1 MSAPADVRQRLQQVA
16 RRNIVRAVELYA
28 QGVGNRGVLTNPEVI
43 GARRLLDFQ
52 LSRPAFRPDPE
63 TRVEQVKVRHEDGQ
77 VRGEWVERPG
87 IATRTDAVLL
97 YVHGGAFI
105 SGSPKSHR
113 GLTSELSR
121 RTGLS
126 VFSLEYRLAPQHR
139 FPAAA
144 DDVLRAYS
152 WLLASGVDA
161 SRIVV
166 AGDSAGGHLALGLTP
181 RAVRAGLPAPAAIV
195 GFSPLV
201 DPSMALS
208 GGRERELTHRDSF
221 VAANA
226 GRAAIRRYHPG
237 VPADHPELLL
247 TEDDL
252 SVLPPVLVQASSD
265 EILAADAE
273 AYIATLRAAGGTG
286 ELRLWPRQMHVFQVA
301 FRLSRSAREALDD
314 AEAFIARYVPSP
326 S

>member
-1 MSAPADVRQRLQQVA
+1 MSAPTDVRRRLQQA
-16 RRNIVRAVELYA
+16 TRRNIFRAVEFYA
-28 QGVGNRGVLTNPEVI
+28 QGVGQRGVLTNAEVY
-43 GARRLLDFQ
+43 GARRLLEYQ
-52 LSRPAFRPDPE
+52 LSRPGFRADPA
-63 TRVEQVKVRHEDGQ
+63 TVVEAVRARHDDGQ

-87 IATRTDAVLL
+87 VSTRESAVVL

-113 GLTSELSR
+113 GLTSELSQ

-126 VFSLEYRLAPQHR
+126 VFSLDYRLAPEYR

-152 WLLASGVDA
+152 WLLTSGVAA

-166 AGDSAGGHLALGLTP
+166 AGDSAGGHLALGLSP

-195 GFSPLV
+195 AFSPLV
-201 DPSMALS
+201 DPSMSLS
-208 GGRERELTHRDSF
+208 AGRERELTRRDSF
-221 VAANA
+221 VGANA

-237 VPADHPELLL
+237 IPADHPELLL
-247 TEDDL
+247 VEDDL
-252 SVLPPVLVQASSD
+252 SVLPPVLIQASSA

-273 AYIATLRAAGGTG
+273 TYIEALRAAGGQG

-301 FRLSRSAREALDD
+301 FRISRSAREALDD
-314 AEAFIARYVPSP
+314 AQAFIARHVL
-326 S
+326 